1 MKLHEYQSKQL
12 FQDYQIPTPRGTL
25 VESVDA
31 ACQAAEQLGGDS
43 WVVKAQVHTRGRG
56 PAGGVIIARGI
67 DELKKAASDLL
78 NRRLVTKQTGPAGQP
93 IRRLLIE
100 EVISL
105 EQELYLALLVDRE
118 FDRIVVVAS
127 RFGGVD
133 IEELALEDPGKVFTI
148 SADLVMGL
156 QHNHARRL
164 ALKLGLNKV
173 QEQQLAEMIYKL
185 YRLFRNKDLALLE
198 INPIAVTHE
207 GQLVALDARLVVDE
221 NALFRQSFLE
231 GFRDKEQED
240 EKENFA
246 EQHGLRFVSLSGHIG
261 CIVNGAGLAMATT
274 DLIKIQ
280 GGEPANFL
288 DLGGNVTEAS
298 VVEAARLITSETDIH
313 GILVNI
319 FGGIVSCDVVARGL
333 IAAVDSLNLNIPI
346 VVRFAGSMDDEGKQ
360 ILQDSHYDFTIVDD
374 LVESV
379 NAIIEQTQS

>member
-12 FQDYQIPTPRGTL
+12 FQDYQIPTPRGIL
-25 VESVDA
+25 VESISA
-31 ACQAAEQLGGDS
+31 ACQAAEQLGGNA

-56 PAGGVIIARGI
+56 PAGGVIIARGM
-67 DELKKAASDLL
+67 DELKKASGDLL
-78 NRRLVTKQTGPAGQP
+78 DRRLVTKQTGPAGQP
-93 IRRLLIE
+93 IRRILIE
-100 EVISL
+100 EVIGL
-105 EQELYLALLVDRE
+105 EQELYLALLIDRSL
-118 FDRIVVVAS
+118 DRIVVVAS

-133 IEELALEDPGKVFTI
+133 IEELAFRDPDKVFTI
-148 SADLVMGL
+148 AADLVMGL

-164 ALKLGLNKV
+164 ALKLELNHV

-198 INPIAVTHE
+198 INPIAVTQE
-207 GQLVALDARLVVDE
+207 GKLVALDARLVVDT

-231 GFRDKEQED
+231 SFRDKEQED

-288 DLGGNVTEAS
+288 DLGGSVTETS
-298 VVEAARLITSETDIH
+298 VVEAVRLITSETEIH

-319 FGGIVSCDVVARGL
+319 FGGIVACDVVARGL
-333 IAAVDSLNLNIPI
+333 IAAVESMHLRIPI
-346 VVRFAGSMDDEGKQ
+346 VVRFAGSMADEGKQ
-360 ILQDSHYDFTIVDD
+360 ILQESIHHFTIVDD
-374 LVESV
+374 LVECV
-379 NAIIEQTQS
+379 NAIIEHTRQ

>member
-31 ACQAAEQLGGDS
+31 ACQAAEQLGGDR

-56 PAGGVIIARGI
+56 PAGGVIIAKGI
-67 DELKKAASDLL
+67 DELKRASGDLL

-100 EVISL
+100 EVIGL
-105 EQELYLALLVDRE
+105 EQELYLALLIDRE

-207 GQLVALDARLVVDE
+207 GHLVALDARLVVDE

-288 DLGGNVTEAS
+288 DLGGSVTEAN

-313 GILVNI
+313 GILVNV
-319 FGGIVSCDVVARGL
+319 FGGIVSCDVVAKGL

-360 ILQDSHYDFTIVDD
+360 ILKDSHYDFTIVDG

>member
-12 FQDYQIPTPRGTL
+12 FQDYQIPTPRGVL

-31 ACQAAEQLGGDS
+31 ACKAAEQLGGDT

-67 DELKKAASDLL
+67 EQLKHTAGDLL
-78 NRRLVTKQTGPAGQP
+78 NRRLVTKQTGPIGQP

-100 EVISL
+100 EVVGL
-105 EQELYLALLVDRE
+105 KQELYLALLIDRSL
-118 FDRIVVVAS
+118 DRIVVVVS
-127 RFGGVD
+127 QFGGVD
-133 IEELALEDPGKVFTI
+133 IEELALKDPGKVFTI
-148 SADLVMGL
+148 AADLVMGL

-164 ALKLGLNKV
+164 ALKLGLNKA
-173 QEQQLAEMIYKL
+173 QELELAEMIYKL

-231 GFRDKEQED
+231 SFRDTEQED

-288 DLGGNVTEAS
+288 DLGGQVSQTS
-298 VVEAARLITSETDIH
+298 VVEAVRLITSETDIH
-313 GILVNI
+313 GVLVNV

-333 IAAVDSLNLNIPI
+333 IDAVEDLQLDIPI
-346 VVRFAGSMDDEGKQ
+346 VVRFAGSMADEGKQ
-360 ILQDSHYDFTIVDD
+360 ILRQSTHQFTLVDG
-374 LVESV
+374 LVESIT
-379 NAIIEQTQS
+379 AIIGQTK